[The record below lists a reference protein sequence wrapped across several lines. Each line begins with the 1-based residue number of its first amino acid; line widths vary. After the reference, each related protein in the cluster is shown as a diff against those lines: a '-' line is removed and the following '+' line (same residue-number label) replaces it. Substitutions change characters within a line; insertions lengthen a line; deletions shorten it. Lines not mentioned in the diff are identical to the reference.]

1 MDIDSYKSLLNKR
14 LLFNS
19 ETNVLLLQGPV
30 GNFFNEFAKHIIMH
44 GGSVFKIHFTFA
56 EKFFYDQKEEF
67 FYKNTIEEWPKYFTK
82 FVKKNKINRVYLMN
96 DSRPYHKPI
105 IKICADIDV
114 DLFVFEDGYFRPG
127 YITLEPFGINGNS
140 HFPKFAFDNFND
152 NQNLPSL
159 EMNLYSKDY
168 SRILF
173 SLISNFN
180 FITSRNYKPYRPI
193 NSFYWAVR
201 LFRKYLSK
209 AINILKDS
217 IAIKKILKA
226 DDDIKVFFVPLQV
239 FDDTQ
244 IKYHSKYK
252 NTFEFIFEILQSFG
266 ALNIKNFKIIIKQH
280 PGDRGAINYKN
291 FITEKAKIYG
301 ITKNICFNSTTDV
314 DELINLSDGII
325 LINSTVGINS
335 LIKNKR
341 VHCSGVSVYRD
352 LCQNIELNEFINN
365 TFNSNYFDNTD
376 NIKFLTK
383 LKNVTQIKGS
393 FHK

>member
-1 MDIDSYKSLLNKR
+1 MDLDSYKSLLNKR

-19 ETNVLLLQGPV
+19 QSNVLLLQGPV
-30 GNFFNEFAKHIIMH
+30 GNFFNEFAKHIIRH
-44 GGSVFKIHFTFA
+44 GGRAFKIHFTFA

-67 FYKNTIEEWPKYFTK
+67 FYKNTIDEWPKYFIK
-82 FVKKNKINRVYLMN
+82 FVKKNKIDRVYLMN

-105 IKICADIDV
+105 VKICTDMDI

-127 YITLEPFGINGNS
+127 YITLEPFGVNGNS
-140 HFPKFAFDNFND
+140 QFPKFSFDNLNG
-152 NQNLPSL
+152 NQYLPNL
-159 EMNLYSKDY
+159 EMNLYPKNY

-193 NSFYWAVR
+193 NSFYWTVR
-201 LFRKYLSK
+201 LLRKYLLKVIS
-209 AINILKDS
+209 ILKDS
-217 IAIKKILKA
+217 IAIKKILKT
-226 DDDIKVFFVPLQV
+226 DDDIKIFFVPLQV

-252 NTFEFIFEILQSFG
+252 NTFEFILEILQSFG
-266 ALNIKNFKIIIKQH
+266 ALNSRTFKVIIKQH

-291 FITEKAKIYG
+291 FIKEKAELYG
-301 ITKNICFNSTTDV
+301 ISKNICFNSTTNA
-314 DELINLSDGII
+314 DELINIADGVI

-335 LIKNKR
+335 LLKNKR
-341 VHCSGVSVYRD
+341 VHCSGVSVYRE
-352 LCQNIELNEFINN
+352 LCQNIDLNEFINN
-365 TFNSNYFDNTD
+365 TLNSKYSYDTNNS
-376 NIKFLTK
+376 KFLIK
-383 LKNVTQIKGS
+383 LKNATQIKGS